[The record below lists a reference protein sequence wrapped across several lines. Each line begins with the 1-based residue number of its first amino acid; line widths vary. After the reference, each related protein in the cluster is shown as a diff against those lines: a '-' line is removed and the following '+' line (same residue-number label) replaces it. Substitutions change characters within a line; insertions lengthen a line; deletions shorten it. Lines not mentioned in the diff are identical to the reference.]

1 MGSDRYDAE
10 LRRQRLEKRKREVRR
25 RAAVF
30 GGCVVVVIVLVVS
43 LGIRGH
49 RRRLAAQELE
59 RGVNAVQ
66 ACFVKTFGDMEE
78 TVSVSAEKQ
87 ADSRKS
93 FGAWVMDTYSGKRE
107 AILKRVRKGQI
118 SGEGIY
124 EALGETIHVLR
135 DRYEGKLDD
144 AQTAKEQGIFLQDGK
159 TDQAEVVI
167 AGDLCFAEDGFVL
180 DHYDTVNDL

>member
-30 GGCVVVVIVLVVS
+30 GGCVVVVIVLAVS

-66 ACFVKTFGDMEE
+66 ACFVKIFGDMEE

-87 ADSRKS
+87 GDSRKS
-93 FGAWVMDTYSGKRE
+93 FGAWGMDT
-107 AILKRVRKGQI
+107 
-118 SGEGIY
+118 
-124 EALGETIHVLR
+124 
-135 DRYEGKLDD
+135 
-144 AQTAKEQGIFLQDGK
+144 
-159 TDQAEVVI
+159 
-167 AGDLCFAEDGFVL
+167 
-180 DHYDTVNDL
+180 